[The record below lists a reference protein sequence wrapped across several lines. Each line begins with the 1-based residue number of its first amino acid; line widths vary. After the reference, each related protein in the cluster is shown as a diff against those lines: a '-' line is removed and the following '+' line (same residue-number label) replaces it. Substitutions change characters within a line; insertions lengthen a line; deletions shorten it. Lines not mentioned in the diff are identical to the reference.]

1 MKKKIARVLLIN
13 LFCVEEKYDLE
24 VIKSGGQFAEDP
36 IGLRYLASYL
46 KENNSTITV
55 KIYDANLEAIGY
67 LKNQSACDMNV
78 LWRMMKD
85 EIAGFKPD
93 IVGVSCL
100 FHFSSTM
107 AHKTCA
113 QVKSASEDIITVMG
127 GVYPTVSF
135 NEALKDQ
142 NLDYVIFSE
151 GEIALLGLIAALNN
165 GEDPA
170 GKIDGLAFRNKDNS
184 IANIPK
190 KTFIDLDSIPWPD
203 RKDTQSYVYRPRHY
217 IARALDPEKIKIA
230 TIVGSR
236 GCPWKCSF
244 CSTKILWGNRARY
257 RSVEDIIAEMRYLY
271 DEFGINAFIFNDD
284 NISVNK
290 RFVLLLCDA
299 IKRSQMKIRWATGGL
314 QVATLTEE
322 VVQAMYESGFVIFN
336 LGIET
341 GSASTMQK
349 IKKPLKLK
357 TVFDVVARIRKYGN
371 GYIIGMFIIGFPF
384 ETKDDIQ
391 DTFKFIGDL
400 DIDWKAIFCFKP
412 FPGTVDYD
420 YCIERGYID
429 KHATQFSDY
438 SKATMFSTEH
448 FTFDYIEDQ
457 GYAANLRYN
466 FIDNCNMKKGNFV
479 RAVKDFKY
487 VLNIVPEHAIAYY
500 ALGKS
505 YSTMNENDKATEA
518 FNTAKR
524 IVSSVEKWK
533 GYFDRLGICI

>member
-13 LFCVEEKYDLE
+13 PFHVEKEYDVR
-24 VIKSGGQFAEDP
+24 VIKSGGYFAEDP
-36 IGLRYLASYL
+36 IGLRYLVSYL
-46 KENNSTITV
+46 KKNNSTINV
-55 KIYDANLEAIGY
+55 KIYDANLEAIRY
-67 LKNQSACDMNV
+67 LKSQGACDMDV

-85 EIAGFKPD
+85 EIVRFRPD
-93 IVGVSCL
+93 MVGISCL

-113 QVKSASEDIITVMG
+113 QVKSVSKDIITVMG

-135 NEALKDQ
+135 DEALKDQ
-142 NLDYVIFSE
+142 NLDYVVFSE
-151 GEIALLGLIAALNN
+151 GESTLSSLIMALNGN
-165 GEDPA
+165 EDPSRI
-170 GKIDGLAFRNKDNS
+170 IDGFAFRDKNNNIID
-184 IANIPK
+184 IPK
-190 KTFIDLDSIPWPD
+190 KMFINLNSIPWPD
-203 RKDTQSYVYRPRHY
+203 REGTLSYAYRPRHY
-217 IARALDPEKIKIA
+217 IARDLDSKMTKIA
-230 TIVGSR
+230 TMVGSR

-257 RSVEDIIAEMRYLY
+257 RSVDDIIAEMRYLY
-271 DEFGINAFIFNDD
+271 DKFNINAFIFNDD

-299 IKRSQMKIRWATGGL
+299 IRRSQMKIRWATGGL
-314 QVATLTEE
+314 QVSTLTDD

-341 GSASTMQK
+341 GSSSTMQK
-349 IKKPLKLK
+349 IKKPLKLEA
-357 TVFDVVARIRKYGN
+357 VSDVVARIRKYGN
-371 GYIIGMFIIGFPF
+371 GYILGMFIIGFPF

-391 DTFKFIGDL
+391 DTLKFIGDL

-412 FPGTVDYD
+412 FPGTTDYD
-420 YCIERGYID
+420 YCIERGYIK
-429 KHATQFSDY
+429 KHVTQFSDY
-438 SKATMFSTEH
+438 SKATKFSTEH
-448 FTFDYIEDQ
+448 FTFDYIEDC
-457 GYAANLRYN
+457 GYMANLRYN

-487 VLNIVPEHAIAYY
+487 VLNIEPQHAVAYY

-505 YSTMNENDKATEA
+505 YSMMNEKEKAAES
-518 FNTAKR
+518 FNAAKS
-524 IVSSVEKWK
+524 IISSFEKWK